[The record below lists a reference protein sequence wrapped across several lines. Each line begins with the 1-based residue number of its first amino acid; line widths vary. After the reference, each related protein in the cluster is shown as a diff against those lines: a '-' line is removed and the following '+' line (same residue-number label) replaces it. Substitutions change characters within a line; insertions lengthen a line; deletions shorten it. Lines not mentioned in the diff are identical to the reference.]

1 MARLNSTDATRR
13 AEIKV
18 VERHLVKTMDKAA
31 FLKRLRDI
39 RREAVDPVEADLLHE
54 LIAEVDSGDYDG

>member
-1 MARLNSTDATRR
+1 MTDNKISGKKR
-13 AEIKV
+13 AEIKF
-18 VERHLVKTMDKAA
+18 VEAHLVKTMDKAA

>member
-1 MARLNSTDATRR
+1 MTDNRISTEAKAQARFAQ
-13 AEIKV
+13 
-18 VERHLVKTMDKAA
+18 RHLVKTMDKAA

-39 RREAVDPVEADLLHE
+39 RRESVDPVEADLLTE

>member
-1 MARLNSTDATRR
+1 MAGPITTDGQLR
-13 AEIKV
+13 AAIKE
-18 VERHLVKTMDKAA
+18 VEGALVKTMSKKL

-54 LIAEVDSGDYDG
+54 LIREVASGDYDG

>member
-1 MARLNSTDATRR
+1 MTTDNSISGKKR
-13 AEIKV
+13 AEIKFV
-18 VERHLVKTMDKAA
+18 QAHLVKTMDKAA

-39 RREAVDPVEADLLHE
+39 RRLSEDPVEADLLHE

>member
-1 MARLNSTDATRR
+1 MTNNRISTQGEAQARF
-13 AEIKV
+13 V
-18 VERHLVKTMDKAA
+18 QRHLVKTMDKAS

-39 RREAVDPVEADLLHE
+39 RRESVDPVEADLLTE

>member
-1 MARLNSTDATRR
+1 MTIDMTISAKKR
-13 AEIKV
+13 AEIKFV
-18 VERHLVKTMDKAA
+18 QGHLVKTMDKAM